1 MYGYVSVK
9 TELVFSR
16 SLEALIKLL
25 PDELKVE
32 TIRYAQNIR
41 IIKKFMLNR
50 LYNLVKK
57 TVTEFNNK
65 KEQPM

>member
-9 TELVFSR
+9 TELVYSR

-32 TIRYAQNIR
+32 TIQYAQI
-41 IIKKFMLNR
+41 FEL
-50 LYNLVKK
+50 
-57 TVTEFNNK
+57 
-65 KEQPM
+65 

>member
-50 LYNLVKK
+50 LYNPENGILA
-57 TVTEFNNK
+57 NK